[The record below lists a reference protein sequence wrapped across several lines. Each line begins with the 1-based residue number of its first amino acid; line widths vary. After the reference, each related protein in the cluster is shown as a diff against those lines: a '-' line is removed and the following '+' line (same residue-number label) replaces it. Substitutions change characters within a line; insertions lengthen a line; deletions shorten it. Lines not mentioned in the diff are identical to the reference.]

1 MTVVASGMA
10 MSMVYYTRYT
20 IYMIIIIMTCNVYN
34 ISAIVI
40 PRIFGWG
47 PACGAGGSTRI
58 IILWWRG
65 RASPGPGSTQFAT
78 IQLLSCVLFS
88 NNNNNDF
95 GHMANSRSNS
105 TQNRS
110 SLDSISHYNQILN
123 LFENKKIRLCIR
135 HAFIHLSSTYIQ

>member
-47 PACGAGGSTRI
+47 PAGGAGGVDPDNYPLVEGEGQPWPWVNSI
-58 IILWWRG
+58 CDN
-65 RASPGPGSTQFAT
+65 T
-78 IQLLSCVLFS
+78 IVIMCTFQ
-88 NNNNNDF
+88 
-95 GHMANSRSNS
+95 
-105 TQNRS
+105 
-110 SLDSISHYNQILN
+110 
-123 LFENKKIRLCIR
+123 
-135 HAFIHLSSTYIQ
+135 

>member
-34 ISAIVI
+34 ISAI

-47 PACGAGGSTRI
+47 PGLWGRGGI

-65 RASPGPGSTQFAT
+65 RARICNMT
-78 IQLLSCVLFS
+78 
-88 NNNNNDF
+88 
-95 GHMANSRSNS
+95 
-105 TQNRS
+105 
-110 SLDSISHYNQILN
+110 
-123 LFENKKIRLCIR
+123 
-135 HAFIHLSSTYIQ
+135 